1 MSSMVRKIIGI
12 EEIDVLE
19 SIFKRTIDVLESIF
33 KRTIDVL
40 IKSNEENIFCKNGFC
55 LALYDGIS

>member
-1 MSSMVRKIIGI
+1 MSSMVRKIMAI

-19 SIFKRTIDVLESIF
+19 SIFKRTIN
-33 KRTIDVL
+33 VL

>member
-12 EEIDVLE
+12 EE
-19 SIFKRTIDVLESIF
+19 IDVLESIF